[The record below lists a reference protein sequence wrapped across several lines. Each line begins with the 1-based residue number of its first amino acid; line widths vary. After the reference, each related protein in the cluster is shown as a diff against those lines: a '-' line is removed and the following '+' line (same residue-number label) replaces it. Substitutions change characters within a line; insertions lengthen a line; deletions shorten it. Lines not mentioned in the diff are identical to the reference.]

1 MAVRLLVDECSE
13 AKLLVQKLRDAQHDV
28 LTVSEANLRNV
39 RDADVF
45 AAAIDDNRILLT
57 HNPAD
62 FVELHEI
69 RMAQNLTHPGLFL
82 VHRKNK
88 PTDMTY
94 DQIVKAIEN
103 LESTEVPFE
112 NTYYSLVQYNYP

>member
-1 MAVRLLVDECSE
+1 LAVRLLVDECSE

-39 RDADVF
+39 RDVDVF
-45 AAAIDDNRILLT
+45 AAAIADNSILLT

-62 FVELHEI
+62 FVELHEA
-69 RMAQNLTHPGLFL
+69 RMAQNQAHPGLFL

-88 PTDMTY
+88 PGDITY
-94 DQIVKAIEN
+94 DQIVTAIAN
-103 LESTEVPFE
+103 LEATGLTLANS
-112 NTYYSLVQYNYP
+112 YHSLVSYNY

>member
-28 LTVSEANLRNV
+28 VTVSEANLRGV

-45 AAAIDDNRILLT
+45 AAAIAENRILLS

-62 FVELHEI
+62 FVELHNV
-69 RMAQNLTHPGLFL
+69 RMAQSQTHPGLFL
-82 VHRKNK
+82 VHRSNK
-88 PTDMTY
+88 PNDMTY
-94 DQIVKAIEN
+94 EQIVKAIAN
-103 LESTEVPFE
+103 LEGMAIPLA
-112 NTYYSLVQYNYP
+112 NAYHSLVQYNY

>member
-45 AAAIDDNRILLT
+45 AAAITDNRILLT

-62 FVELHEI
+62 FIELHEA
-69 RMAQNLTHPGLFL
+69 RMAQNQTHPGLFL

-88 PTDMTY
+88 PGDMTY
-94 DQIVKAIEN
+94 DQIVQAIAN
-103 LESTEVPFE
+103 LEGTGAPLASA
-112 NTYYSLVQYNYP
+112 YHSLVQYNY

>member
-1 MAVRLLVDECSE
+1 M
-13 AKLLVQKLRDAQHDV
+13 LVQMLRDAQHDV
-28 LTVSEANLRNV
+28 RTVSEAGLRSV
-39 RDADVF
+39 PDADVF
-45 AAAIDDNRILLT
+45 AAAITDNRILLT

-62 FVELHEI
+62 FIELHEA
-69 RMAQNLTHPGLFL
+69 RVAQNLTHPGLFL

>member
-1 MAVRLLVDECSE
+1 LL
-13 AKLLVQKLRDAQHDV
+13 AQKLRDAQHDV

-39 RDADVF
+39 RDADIF

-62 FVELHEI
+62 FVELHET

-88 PTDMTY
+88 PGDITY
-94 DQIVKAIEN
+94 DQIVTAIAN
-103 LESTEVPFE
+103 LEATGLTLA
-112 NTYYSLVQYNYP
+112 NNCHSLVSYNY

>member
-45 AAAIDDNRILLT
+45 AAAIADNRILLT

-62 FVELHEI
+62 FVELHVA

-88 PTDMTY
+88 PGDITY
-94 DQIVKAIEN
+94 DQIVTAIAN
-103 LESTEVPFE
+103 LEATGLTLA
-112 NTYYSLVQYNYP
+112 NNYHSLVSYNY

>member
-62 FVELHEI
+62 FVELHEA

-88 PTDMTY
+88 PGDITY
-94 DQIVKAIEN
+94 DQIVTAIAN
-103 LESTEVPFE
+103 LEATGLTLANS
-112 NTYYSLVQYNYP
+112 YHSLVSYNY

>member
-1 MAVRLLVDECSE
+1 LAVRLLVDECSE

-28 LTVSEANLRNV
+28 LTVSEANLRSV

-62 FVELHEI
+62 FIELHEI

-88 PTDMTY
+88 PGDITY
-94 DQIVKAIEN
+94 DQIVTAIAN
-103 LESTEVPFE
+103 LEATGLTLANS
-112 NTYYSLVQYNYP
+112 YHSLVSYNY

>member
-13 AKLLVQKLRDAQHDV
+13 ATLLVKKLRAAQHDV
-28 LTVSEANLRNV
+28 LTVTEANLRNV

-45 AAAIDDNRILLT
+45 AAAIADNRIVLT
-57 HNPAD
+57 NNPAD
-62 FVELHEI
+62 FIALHDEK
-69 RMAQNLTHPGLFL
+69 MAQNQTHPGLFL
-82 VHRKNK
+82 VYLRNM

-103 LESTEVPFE
+103 LEKTGVPRE
-112 NTYYSLVQYNYP
+112 NAHHSLVNYNY

>member
-28 LTVSEANLRNV
+28 LTVSEANLRSV

-45 AAAIDDNRILLT
+45 AAAIAADRILLT

-62 FVELHEI
+62 FIELHEE
-69 RMAQNLTHPGLFL
+69 RMAQNQKHPGLFL

-103 LESTEVPFE
+103 LETTAVPLE
-112 NTYYSLVQYNYP
+112 NTYHSLVSYNY

>member
-45 AAAIDDNRILLT
+45 AAAIADNRILLT

-62 FVELHEI
+62 FVELHEA

-88 PTDMTY
+88 PGDVTY
-94 DQIVKAIEN
+94 DQIVAAIAN
-103 LESTEVPFE
+103 LEATGLTLANS
-112 NTYYSLVQYNYP
+112 YHSLVSYNY

>member
-13 AKLLVQKLRDAQHDV
+13 AKLLVQKLRDARHDV
-28 LTVSEANLRNV
+28 LTVSEANLRNF
-39 RDADVF
+39 RDADIF
-45 AAAIDDNRILLT
+45 DAAIDDNRILLT

-88 PTDMTY
+88 PGDITY
-94 DQIVKAIEN
+94 DQIVTAIAN
-103 LESTEVPFE
+103 LEATGLTLA
-112 NTYYSLVQYNYP
+112 NNCHSLVSYNY